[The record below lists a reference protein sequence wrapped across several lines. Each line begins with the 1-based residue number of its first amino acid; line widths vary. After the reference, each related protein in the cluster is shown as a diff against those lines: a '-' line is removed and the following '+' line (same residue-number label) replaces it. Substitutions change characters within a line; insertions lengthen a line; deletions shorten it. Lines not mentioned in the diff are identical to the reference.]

1 MAILKTSTY
10 QAMVVAMVVAV
21 GKESR
26 IKALNDVLDLPKDAV
41 VIALII
47 AFLEESAPV
56 ARVRVTVSRAAVGE
70 SLTLNTTE
78 VFAVELT
85 DPTRSRFTKV
95 EASDVAAFTDFAIL
109 KNFCIAKL

>member
-1 MAILKTSTY
+1 
-10 QAMVVAMVVAV
+10 MVVDV

-26 IKALNDVLDLPKDAV
+26 IKALADVLALPKDAV

-56 ARVRVTVSRAAVGE
+56 ARVRVTVSRVAVGE
-70 SLTLNTTE
+70 SLILNSTA
-78 VFAVELT
+78 VFTVELT
-85 DPTRSRFTKV
+85 VPARSTLISV

>member
-1 MAILKTSTY
+1 
-10 QAMVVAMVVAV
+10 MVVEMVVAV

-26 IKALNDVLDLPKDAV
+26 IKTLDDVLDLPKDAV
-41 VIALII
+41 VIALMI
-47 AFLEESAPV
+47 AFLDESAP
-56 ARVRVTVSRAAVGE
+56 ANKASVTVSRLAVGE
-70 SLTLNTTE
+70 SLILNSTA

-85 DPTRSRFTKV
+85 DPTTSRFTKV

>member
-1 MAILKTSTY
+1 MVISKTSTY
-10 QAMVVAMVVAV
+10 QAIVVEMVVDV

-26 IKALNDVLDLPKDAV
+26 INTLADVLDLPKEAV

-56 ARVRVTVSRAAVGE
+56 AKVRVTVSRAAVGE
-70 SLTLNTTE
+70 SLTLNSTS

-85 DPTRSRFTKV
+85 VPTKSTLTKV
-95 EASDVAAFTDFAIL
+95 EASAVAAFTDFAIL

>member
-1 MAILKTSTY
+1 MVISKTSTY
-10 QAMVVAMVVAV
+10 QAIVVEMVVDV

-26 IKALNDVLDLPKDAV
+26 TNALVAVLDLPKDAV

-56 ARVRVTVSRAAVGE
+56 ARVRVTVSRVAVGE
-70 SLTLNTTE
+70 SLTLNSTA

-85 DPTRSRFTKV
+85 VPARSTLTSV
-95 EASDVAAFTDFAIL
+95 EASAVAAFTDFAIL

>member
-1 MAILKTSTY
+1 MF
-10 QAMVVAMVVAV
+10 AV

-26 IKALNDVLDLPKDAV
+26 TKALADVLDLPKEAE

-47 AFLEESAPV
+47 AFLDGVSPV
-56 ARVRVTVSRAAVGE
+56 IVRVTVSRVAVGE
-70 SLTLNTTE
+70 SFTLNSTA

-85 DPTRSRFTKV
+85 VPARSTLISV
-95 EASDVAAFTDFAIL
+95 EASAVAAFTDFAIL

>member
-1 MAILKTSTY
+1 MVISKTSTY
-10 QAMVVAMVVAV
+10 QAIVVEMVVDV

-26 IKALNDVLDLPKDAV
+26 IKALADVLDLPKDAV
-41 VIALII
+41 VIALMI
-47 AFLEESAPV
+47 AFLDESAPV
-56 ARVRVTVSRAAVGE
+56 AKVSVTVSRAAVGE
-70 SLTLNTTE
+70 SLILNTTA